1 MFGLVFSS
9 YAVGTTYYVDQNH
22 PSCSDSGNG
31 SQATPWCSFVPTQTH
46 LQAGDTVLIANG
58 RYGDYVPITR
68 YGDEGNPITFQAT
81 GDSVVV
87 GTFYDVVDEGF
98 VQTSDLSLVWE
109 ISLPPSLTVDQPRVF
124 QTYFTPIVVDDPN
137 NGSNFTLSETD
148 GPISLTSDG
157 VTTTSQVE
165 LLEGSF
171 LVLGRTLYVHPYG
184 NRTPSTG
191 ATDFVF
197 GNRRHGTFE
206 LSSNAHDLVF
216 DGLTFSYSTP
226 YNTSING
233 TRIVARNIRATHGF
247 RIEGDGNRLE
257 HYIGVH
263 SLYREI
269 DGDYTW
275 YDQASGDGLA
285 VFGSNNVVDDA
296 TMYHNWNGMSDG
308 GTNNNLNRITI
319 HGASNHCWYVQG
331 AQSQVRNLLEYNCQ
345 DYQYLWMNDGFLL
358 ENSTIPTAVLLEWN
372 EIPMANDFVYRN
384 NVFSTPGPRFFNW
397 TGPTPPDCSFE
408 SKTVFENNLIF
419 VIRHLQ
425 FSQNTKIAHCEGSPQ
440 NKVFYLLDDYIAK
453 CASGELVNCA
463 TFRNNVLLDA
473 QSNPP
478 ATVLAGGD
486 WTVNQDQWDY
496 HLLNGSN
503 AAVDQGSS
511 DATGTVDLQGEP
523 RPQGLGYDIGADE
536 WAVGGDND
544 APILDPI
551 GNKTIDEGA
560 SLTFLIS
567 SADPDGPIPSVTAN
581 NLPDGASFA
590 DRGDGT
596 GAFSWSPSYADA
608 GVYSSVTF
616 RTTDGQLF
624 DSETITITVED
635 ASQPCVPNWSCG
647 EWGACSDSLQSR
659 TCTDANA
666 CGTDAGKPSE
676 VQACDAT
683 PPETIDDLQFFE

>member
-1 MFGLVFSS
+1 
-9 YAVGTTYYVDQNH
+9 
-22 PSCSDSGNG
+22 
-31 SQATPWCSFVPTQTH
+31 
-46 LQAGDTVLIANG
+46 
-58 RYGDYVPITR
+58 
-68 YGDEGNPITFQAT
+68 
-81 GDSVVV
+81 
-87 GTFYDVVDEGF
+87 
-98 VQTSDLSLVWE
+98 
-109 ISLPPSLTVDQPRVF
+109 
-124 QTYFTPIVVDDPN
+124 
-137 NGSNFTLSETD
+137 
-148 GPISLTSDG
+148 
-157 VTTTSQVE
+157 
-165 LLEGSF
+165 
-171 LVLGRTLYVHPYG
+171 
-184 NRTPSTG
+184 
-191 ATDFVF
+191 
-197 GNRRHGTFE
+197 
-206 LSSNAHDLVF
+206 
-216 DGLTFSYSTP
+216 
-226 YNTSING
+226 
-233 TRIVARNIRATHGF
+233 
-247 RIEGDGNRLE
+247 
-257 HYIGVH
+257 
-263 SLYREI
+263 
-269 DGDYTW
+269 
-275 YDQASGDGLA
+275 
-285 VFGSNNVVDDA
+285 
-296 TMYHNWNGMSDG
+296 MYHNWNGMSDG